1 MKTNRKSLAVNCFN
15 TLVLAVIIGI
25 LTAIAAKAQDHLN
38 FELLN
43 GLFTPT
49 ESERFFQAGR
59 EDFEREIAIL
69 NHPERYLSGD
79 VLQIDPKII
88 KQMNQLELP
97 SDFEGD
103 LSEYK
108 LQKIR

>member
-1 MKTNRKSLAVNCFN
+1 MKTNKKSLAVDCFN
-15 TLVLAVIIGI
+15 TLVLAVIIEI
-25 LTAIAAKAQDHLN
+25 LAAIAVKAQNHLN
-38 FELLN
+38 VDLLN
-43 GLFTPT
+43 GMFTPT

-59 EDFEREIAIL
+59 EDLEREIAIL
-69 NHPERYLSGD
+69 NHPERYLNGD

-97 SDFEGD
+97 SDFEQD
-103 LSEYK
+103 LSAYK

>member
-1 MKTNRKSLAVNCFN
+1 M
-15 TLVLAVIIGI
+15 
-25 LTAIAAKAQDHLN
+25 
-38 FELLN
+38 
-43 GLFTPT
+43 
-49 ESERFFQAGR
+49 
-59 EDFEREIAIL
+59 